1 MKKYITIITVAT
13 LLIIF
18 IIVKL
23 VINKSTI
30 DAKNQLKAKLN
41 SSVNVELVTQKLLST
56 NLSITGVTEAKQG
69 VLLKSE
75 ASGQVV
81 AINFNLGDYVSK
93 GTILVELDQ
102 KLAQLALENAKLNL
116 TKAEDDY
123 NKLKNLYSG
132 QATTETKLRD
142 ANIDFEKAKLNYEQT
157 LKQFSFTKII
167 ASQNGH
173 IISKQVEKGA
183 YVNAGT
189 PILTIVDISQLKIS
203 LNASEGDVYKLKT
216 GQIVKVTSSIYP
228 GTEFNGR
235 ISFVSQ
241 QGDALHNYPVEI
253 LLENKN
259 SKQLK
264 AGSFVNVDFS
274 FSSNEPSLVIP
285 REALVGSIKNAK
297 VYIVN
302 NDKVLLKD
310 IIVGRDFG
318 DYLEVLSGLI
328 ENQKIVTTG
337 QINLSNGSSV
347 SIIN

>member
-1 MKKYITIITVAT
+1 
-13 LLIIF
+13 
-18 IIVKL
+18 
-23 VINKSTI
+23 
-30 DAKNQLKAKLN
+30 
-41 SSVNVELVTQKLLST
+41 LLST